1 MLYMVIEH
9 FKAGAAPEIYRRA
22 RTQGRSLPPGL
33 AYISSWVDKD
43 FKTCW
48 QVMQT
53 DDPALFEAWTSAW
66 KDLVD
71 FEIIPVRTSAE
82 AAQVMKDRDD
92 T

>member
-9 FKAGAAPEIYRRA
+9 FKDGAASEIYRRA

-33 AYISSWVDKD
+33 EYLSSWVDTD

-48 QVMQT
+48 QVMRT
-53 DDPALFEAWTSAW
+53 DDPTLFETWTNAWT
-66 KDLVD
+66 DLVD

-82 AAQVMKDRDD
+82 AAQVMASK
-92 T
+92 